1 MFHSLPPVDMQRIL
15 LWCRRRLLSTMAT
28 TPPLDLSAFH
38 RKRPTVMRGATFKWR
53 FPRTKRHA
61 LTKRCT
67 TFRWSH
73 SQLWL
78 TPTTKWHQII
88 SFIKSG
94 IRIVGYAIIPFDL
107 VAAAIVLIFSEV
119 IGIIEELV

>member
-1 MFHSLPPVDMQRIL
+1 MAKKQLLTEPVLPKESIINPELHYKLKGSNQKID
-15 LWCRRRLLSTMAT
+15 TKFKH
-28 TPPLDLSAFH
+28 LD
-38 RKRPTVMRGATFKWR
+38 KMPD
-53 FPRTKRHA
+53 
-61 LTKRCT
+61 
-67 TFRWSH
+67 
-73 SQLWL
+73 Q
-78 TPTTKWHQII
+78 KWHQII

>member
-1 MFHSLPPVDMQRIL
+1 MAKKQLLTEPVLPKDSIINPELYHKLKGTNHKID
-15 LWCRRRLLSTMAT
+15 TKFKY
-28 TPPLDLSAFH
+28 LD
-38 RKRPTVMRGATFKWR
+38 KMPN
-53 FPRTKRHA
+53 
-61 LTKRCT
+61 
-67 TFRWSH
+67 
-73 SQLWL
+73 Q
-78 TPTTKWHQII
+78 KWHQII

>member
-1 MFHSLPPVDMQRIL
+1 MAKKQLLTEPVLPKDSIINP
-15 LWCRRRLLSTMAT
+15 
-28 TPPLDLSAFH
+28 DLYNKIKGKEIKYS
-38 RKRPTVMRGATFKWR
+38 KEFKN
-53 FPRTKRHA
+53 FNKMPD
-61 LTKRCT
+61 
-67 TFRWSH
+67 
-73 SQLWL
+73 Q
-78 TPTTKWHQII
+78 KWHQII

>member
-1 MFHSLPPVDMQRIL
+1 MVKKQLLTEPVLPKDSIINPELYHKVKGTNSKID
-15 LWCRRRLLSTMAT
+15 TKFKH
-28 TPPLDLSAFH
+28 LD
-38 RKRPTVMRGATFKWR
+38 KMPN
-53 FPRTKRHA
+53 
-61 LTKRCT
+61 
-67 TFRWSH
+67 
-73 SQLWL
+73 Q
-78 TPTTKWHQII
+78 KWHQII